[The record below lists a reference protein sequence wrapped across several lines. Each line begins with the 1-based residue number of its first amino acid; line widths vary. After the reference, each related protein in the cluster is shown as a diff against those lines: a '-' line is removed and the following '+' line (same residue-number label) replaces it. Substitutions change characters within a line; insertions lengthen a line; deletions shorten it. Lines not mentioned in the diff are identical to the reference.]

1 MTAFYAIFGQVLIL
15 FAFSAVGFGL
25 AKAGLVKAEHSGVL
39 SKLLV
44 YVFLPCNVF
53 KTFATGFNLEYLKNH
68 YTLVLVSLIAISAL
82 SVIAFFGSKLFSKE
96 RYERCVFEY
105 SLAIPNSGYMGY
117 PLAEVLIGAAGLM
130 DMMLFAIPVQFYI
143 YTYGYAR
150 LTKRKLAPRKLVNS
164 VTVAMVLGVAFG
176 LSGLALPSIPLTFLT
191 NASACMGPTSMLLAG
206 IAISEFGIKPMFSEK
221 RAYILSAFRL
231 LIAPFLIGGFA
242 YLVFGKD
249 VAAIAALYFAMP
261 CGLNTIVFAKAV
273 DEPCKSGASLVFVST
288 IFACVTI
295 PFVLLVFGIA
305 A

>member
-1 MTAFYAIFGQVLIL
+1 MTAFYTIFGQVLIL
-15 FAFSAVGFGL
+15 FAFSAVGFVL
-25 AKAGLVKAEHSGVL
+25 AKTGLVKAEHAGIL

-53 KTFATGFNLEYLKNH
+53 KTFATGFNPEYLKNNFK
-68 YTLVLVSLIAISAL
+68 LPLMSLIAIL
-82 SVIAFFGSKLFSKE
+82 SVGILAFLGSKLFSREK
-96 RYERCVFEY
+96 YEQGVFEY

-117 PLAEVLIGAAGLM
+117 PLAEALVGAAGLM

-150 LTKRKLAPRKLVNS
+150 LTKRKLSPRKLINS

-176 LSGLALPSIPLTFLT
+176 LSPLTLPSVPMTFLT

-231 LIAPFLIGGFA
+231 LIAPLLIGGFA
-242 YLVFGKD
+242 YFVFGKE
-249 VAAIAALYFAMP
+249 VAAISALYFAMP

-273 DEPCKSGASLVFVST
+273 GEPCKSGASLVFVST
-288 IFACVTI
+288 IFACITI
-295 PFVLLVFGIA
+295 PAVLYIFGIA

>member
-15 FAFSAVGFGL
+15 FMFSAVGFVL
-25 AKAGLVKAEHSGVL
+25 AKTGLVKAEQSGVL

-53 KTFATGFNLEYLKNH
+53 KTFATGFNTEYFKNN
-68 YTLVLVSLIAISAL
+68 YRFLLMSLIAVATVGTL
-82 SVIAFFGSKLFSKE
+82 AFFGSKLFSHEK
-96 RYERCVFEY
+96 YEQGVFEY

-130 DMMLFAIPVQFYI
+130 DMMLFAVPCQLYI
-143 YTYGYAR
+143 YTYGYSR
-150 LTKRKLAPRKLVNS
+150 LTKRGLTPKKMVNS

-176 LSGLALPSIPLTFLT
+176 LSPLTLPDVPLTFLT
-191 NASACMGPTSMLLAG
+191 NASACMGPVSMLLAG
-206 IAISEFGIKPMFSEK
+206 IAISEFGIKPMFLEK

-231 LIAPFLIGGFA
+231 VIEPLAIGGFA
-242 YLVFGKD
+242 YLLFGKE
-249 VAAIAALYFAMP
+249 VAAISALYYAMP

-288 IFACVTI
+288 ILACITI
-295 PFVLLVFGIA
+295 PLVLLIFGIA
-305 A
+305 S